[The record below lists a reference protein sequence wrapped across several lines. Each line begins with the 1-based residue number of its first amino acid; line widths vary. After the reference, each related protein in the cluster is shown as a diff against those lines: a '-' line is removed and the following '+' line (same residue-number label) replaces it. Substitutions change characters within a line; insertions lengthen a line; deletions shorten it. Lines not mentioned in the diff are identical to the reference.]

1 MRWVAE
7 RAAALGLDGVE
18 LSVYAFHDSARSLY
32 EGLGFQGMT
41 YHMEY
46 LRNIKR
52 EERNEHDL
60 L

>member
-7 RAAALGLDGVE
+7 RAAALGLDSVE
-18 LSVYAFHDSARSLY
+18 LSVYAFNNSVRSLY
-32 EGLGFQGMT
+32 EGLGFQVKS